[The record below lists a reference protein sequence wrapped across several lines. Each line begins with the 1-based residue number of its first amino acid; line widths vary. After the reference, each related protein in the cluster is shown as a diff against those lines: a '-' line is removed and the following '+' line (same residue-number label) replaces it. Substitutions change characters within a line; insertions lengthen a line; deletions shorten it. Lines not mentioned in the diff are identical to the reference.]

1 METDKDGSARA
12 ARIERAKP
20 TPLEDRE
27 FRNLNIMLLIV
38 MVCVFGMGVVG
49 TAMLFLRLL
58 G

>member
-1 METDKDGSARA
+1 MEKDNDGFARD
-12 ARIERAKP
+12 ARLEKAKP

-27 FRNLNIMLLIV
+27 FKGLITMMAIV

-49 TAMLFLRLL
+49 IAMMFWRIW